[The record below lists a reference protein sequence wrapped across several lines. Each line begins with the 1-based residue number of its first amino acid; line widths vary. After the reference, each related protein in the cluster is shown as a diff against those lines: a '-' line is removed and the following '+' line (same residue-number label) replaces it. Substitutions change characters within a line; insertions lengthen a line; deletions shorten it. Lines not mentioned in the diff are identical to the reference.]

1 MSNDHEK
8 SDAQEFM
15 QLAQRLERA
24 TKAPSDLFDLDDDD
38 DEREGIAAGKL
49 VQYAKNGPG
58 FTPTT
63 ATVATLDPG
72 VYEIDVINQIPT
84 FVPRNVVTDS
94 LLRLPDSKSDE
105 VIAEV
110 ERFWTLKQKFTQ
122 YGFTH
127 KRGFL
132 LWGPPGSGKTC
143 TLAFIMSEMV
153 QRGGLVVLGDT
164 HPNTLSSMLADLR
177 QVEPNRPLVVVLE
190 DIDTI
195 IENYGESR
203 VLSLLDGE
211 NSIDNVVFL
220 ATTNYPENL
229 DGRVINRPSRF
240 DRVVKIGMPNEEAR
254 SAYIFSRMPEL
265 AQEELDLWVSLTK
278 NFSLAHIKELIVSV
292 CCFGNEL
299 KETAKRLKEMAHTP
313 KSSSDEAGVG
323 FGRGSDD

>member
-1 MSNDHEK
+1 MSTKNE
-8 SDAQEFM
+8 SSEMEEFM
-15 QLAQRLERA
+15 ELAKNA
-24 TKAPSDLFDLDDDD
+24 NSDSGLSHAELFDD
-38 DEREGIAAGKL
+38 DESDEQEGVAAGKL

-63 ATVATLDPG
+63 ATVATLAPG
-72 VYEIDVINQIPT
+72 VYEIDTINQIPT
-84 FVPRNVVTDS
+84 FVPRHVITDS

-110 ERFWTLKQKFTQ
+110 ERFWTLKHKFTQ

-132 LWGPPGSGKTC
+132 LWGPPGSGKTS

-164 HPNTLSSMLADLR
+164 HPATLSSMLGNLR
-177 QVEPNRPLVVVLE
+177 QVEPERPLVVVLE

-229 DGRVINRPSRF
+229 DGRVVNRPSRF

-254 SAYIFSRMPEL
+254 SAYIHSRMPEL
-265 AQEELDLWVSLTK
+265 SEVDLALWVSLTK

-299 KETAKRLKEMAHTP
+299 KETAKRLKEMAQ
-313 KSSSDEAGVG
+313 
-323 FGRGSDD
+323 